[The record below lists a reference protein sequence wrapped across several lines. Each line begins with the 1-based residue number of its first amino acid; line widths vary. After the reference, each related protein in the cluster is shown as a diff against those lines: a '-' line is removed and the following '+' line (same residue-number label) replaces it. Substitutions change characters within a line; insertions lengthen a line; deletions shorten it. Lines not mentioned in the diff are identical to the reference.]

1 MNWLWGSGLPIGID
15 YFGLVIC
22 EYIKHPY
29 DSYMTCKYLKQNIA
43 AVLKGEIAALE
54 RPEADPIKI
63 HCRAA
68 NLTFTSIN
76 YQR

>member
-15 YFGLVIC
+15 FYGLVIC

-54 RPEADPIKI
+54 RLEADPIKI
-63 HCRAA
+63 YSRAA

>member
-1 MNWLWGSGLPIGID
+1 
-15 YFGLVIC
+15 
-22 EYIKHPY
+22 
-29 DSYMTCKYLKQNIA
+29 MTCKYLKQNIA

-76 YQR
+76 YQG